1 MIKKISLLTK
11 VFLKDYYQSLKI
23 IRNNKLNK
31 KSILTW
37 MLIIFAFSLAY
48 LSEEI
53 ISIFQKAG
61 APILFLKIYLPIIA
75 TIMIIQLITLICRIC
90 YYSKDLE
97 NVMSLPAKT
106 REILIAKLNTVIV
119 IMYFVEALFLVI
131 PMLMYGILEARS
143 IIFFVSMIIT
153 LLFFPILFVTIISIM
168 MLFIMQ
174 LAKIFRN
181 QDVFQLIVVTIISY
195 IIIFTEIGYVE
206 KVITKPIQDNLN
218 QTQQTELKIDEIN
231 KGFFIIEPLIKILD
245 NKENGDIIINFMK
258 VIIITSLPL
267 IFYILIGEK
276 LYLKNILPNKV
287 TTPKILNKKNKY
299 KQKNKKMEYIKKEIK
314 KVLINPSSFMQN
326 IVQYLIL
333 VLICAIILF
342 LIIPI
347 YVEEI
352 SKININGNVEMDNFK
367 LQITLT
373 IVGML
378 QLIFTFSNLS
388 ITSISREGKNAKFM
402 KYIPIPLY
410 NQLKMKTLPQIFLNT
425 IVIITILYTIS
436 LKIPK
441 IGIEYYIIVFIIAS
455 ILNILN
461 SYIMILIDLK
471 NPNLNWTN
479 EESISKNNK
488 NKLYQYVI
496 TIFICLILSYFSK
509 VFENINFIVSIIAII
524 ILLCV
529 MLIALKKYIKNN
541 INKLFIKIY

>member
-97 NVMSLPAKT
+97 NVMSLPVKT

-218 QTQQTELKIDEIN
+218 QTQQTELKVDEIN

-245 NKENGDIIINFMK
+245 NKENGDITINFIK

-267 IFYILIGEK
+267 IFYILIGKK

-287 TTPKILNKKNKY
+287 TTPKILNKTYKY

-314 KVLINPSSFMQN
+314 KILINPSSFMQN

-352 SKININGNVEMDNFK
+352 SKVNINGNVEMDNFK
-367 LQITLT
+367 LQITLM

-496 TIFICLILSYFSK
+496 TIFMCLILSYFSK
-509 VFENINFIVSIIAII
+509 VFENINFIVSITTII

>member
-97 NVMSLPAKT
+97 NVMSLPVKT
-106 REILIAKLNTVIV
+106 KEILIAKLNTVIV

-131 PMLMYGILEARS
+131 PTLMYGILEARS

-153 LLFFPILFVTIISIM
+153 LLFFPILFAIIISIM

-174 LAKIFRN
+174 LAKIFKN
-181 QDVFQLIVVTIISY
+181 QDMFQLIVVAIVSY
-195 IIIFTEIGYVE
+195 IIIFVEIGYIE
-206 KVITKPIQDNLN
+206 YVIAKPNQDNLN

-231 KGFFIIEPLIKILD
+231 KGFFIIEPLIKILE
-245 NKENGDIIINFMK
+245 NKENGDIIINFIK
-258 VIIITSLPL
+258 VIIITLLPL

-276 LYLKNILPNKV
+276 LYLKNILPNRV
-287 TTPKILNKKNKY
+287 TTPKILNKKYKY

-314 KVLINPSSFMQN
+314 KVLINPPSFMQN

-367 LQITLT
+367 LQITLM

-388 ITSISREGKNAKFM
+388 ITAISREGKNAKFM

-461 SYIMILIDLK
+461 SYTMILIDLK

-496 TIFICLILSYFSK
+496 TIFMCLILSYFSN
-509 VFENINFIVSIIAII
+509 VFENINFIISITAII

-541 INKLFIKIY
+541 INKLFVKIY

>member
-97 NVMSLPAKT
+97 NVMSLPVKT

-218 QTQQTELKIDEIN
+218 QTQQTELKVDEIN

-245 NKENGDIIINFMK
+245 NKENGDITINFIK

-267 IFYILIGEK
+267 IFYILIGKK

-287 TTPKILNKKNKY
+287 TTPKILNKTYKY

-314 KVLINPSSFMQN
+314 KILINPSSFMQN

-352 SKININGNVEMDNFK
+352 SKVNINGNVEMDNFK
-367 LQITLT
+367 LQITLM

-496 TIFICLILSYFSK
+496 TIFMCLILSYFSK
-509 VFENINFIVSIIAII
+509 VFENINFIVSITAII

>member
-97 NVMSLPAKT
+97 NVMSLPVKT

-218 QTQQTELKIDEIN
+218 QTQQTELKVDEIN

-245 NKENGDIIINFMK
+245 NKENGDITINFIK

-267 IFYILIGEK
+267 IFYILIGKK

-287 TTPKILNKKNKY
+287 TTPKILNKTYKY

-314 KVLINPSSFMQN
+314 KILINPSSFMQN

-352 SKININGNVEMDNFK
+352 SKVNINGNVEMDNFK
-367 LQITLT
+367 LQITLM

-461 SYIMILIDLK
+461 SYTMILIDLK

-496 TIFICLILSYFSK
+496 TIFMCLILSYFSN
-509 VFENINFIVSIIAII
+509 VFENINFIISITAII